1 MSEHTITVAGV
12 AVDTRHWIGGER
24 VASAQ
29 TFPDVS
35 PIDGS
40 TIGEISRGTAME
52 AAAAVAAA
60 KAAFPAWAATSR
72 AERARILHAIADGV
86 EKRIEELSIVE
97 TTDNGALL
105 RSHRRGVMPRVAH
118 NFRFFADWLLKL
130 EHEDFETRGHTNH
143 VSWDPA
149 GPSVLITPWNAPLML
164 ATWKVA
170 PALAAGNTVILK
182 PAEWTPLTASLLA
195 DIAAEAGL
203 PAGVLNVVQGYGSE
217 IGDALTSH
225 PDVRR
230 ISFTG
235 SVPTAKRIAE
245 SAAANLTPLS
255 LELGGKSPLLVFA
268 DADLDLAVDLAV
280 EQYDNAG
287 QVCLAAT
294 RFLVE
299 ESVAEEFTRRFV
311 EKAGQLTQGD
321 PRGEATDIGPN
332 IHPLQLEKIDGFVQ
346 RAVAAGARAV
356 IGGHRKDG
364 QYYAPTLLTDVAQD
378 SEIVQEEVFGPV
390 LTLQTFA
397 TEDEAVRL
405 ANDTRF
411 GLAATLA
418 TGDPERA
425 ERVTAQLVAGTVWT
439 NCFFVRDLQ
448 APFGGSR
455 HSGVGREGGTW
466 SFDFYCDLKNTVD
479 LAERMER
486 TMGEI
491 VGAGLLAHVP
501 TIVLPEETRLELN
514 GGKEITLVTGLHQ
527 LRKDVFERDDY
538 DTVVVLDSHWATT
551 VEFVVTA
558 QQRRA
563 GLFTSE
569 ELPRGMCR
577 MPYDFPGDPELAHNI
592 AASSP
597 TSTAPGSPRSRTS
610 TCRSTTPPPTCGS
623 SWGRGCPTSGG

>member
-1 MSEHTITVAGV
+1 MTDHTITVAGT

-24 VASAQ
+24 VASAE
-29 TFPDVS
+29 TFADVS
-35 PIDGS
+35 PIDG
-40 TIGEISRGTAME
+40 TVLGEISRGREPE

-86 EKRIEELSIVE
+86 EKRLEDLAIVE

-130 EHEDFETRGHTNH
+130 EHEDFETRGHTNR

-149 GPSVLITPWNAPLML
+149 GPCVLITPWNAPLML

-170 PALAAGNTVILK
+170 PALAAGNTVVLK
-182 PAEWTPLTASLLA
+182 PAEWSPLTASLLA

-203 PAGVLNVVQGYGSE
+203 PAGVLNVVQGYGAE

-235 SVPTAKRIAE
+235 SVPTAQRIAA

-287 QVCLAAT
+287 QVCLAGT
-294 RFLVE
+294 RLLVE
-299 ESVAEEFTRRFV
+299 EPIAEEFTRRFV
-311 EKAGQLTQGD
+311 EKAARLNQGD
-321 PRGEATDIGPN
+321 PREEATDIGPN
-332 IHPLQLEKIDGFVQ
+332 IHSRQVEKIDAFVR
-346 RAVAAGARAV
+346 RAVEAGARAV
-356 IGGHRKDG
+356 VGGHRGDG
-364 QYYAPTLLTDVAQD
+364 LHYAPTLLTDVAQD

-397 TEDEAVRL
+397 TEEEAVRL

-418 TGDPERA
+418 TGDRERA
-425 ERVTAQLVAGTVWT
+425 GRVTAQLVAGTVWV

-455 HSGVGREGGTW
+455 LSGVGREGGTW
-466 SFDFYCDLKNTVD
+466 SFDFYCDLKNTV
-479 LAERMER
+479 
-486 TMGEI
+486 
-491 VGAGLLAHVP
+491 
-501 TIVLPEETRLELN
+501 
-514 GGKEITLVTGLHQ
+514 
-527 LRKDVFERDDY
+527 
-538 DTVVVLDSHWATT
+538 
-551 VEFVVTA
+551 
-558 QQRRA
+558 
-563 GLFTSE
+563 
-569 ELPRGMCR
+569 
-577 MPYDFPGDPELAHNI
+577 
-592 AASSP
+592 
-597 TSTAPGSPRSRTS
+597 TAPKGWNDH
-610 TCRSTTPPPTCGS
+610 G
-623 SWGRGCPTSGG
+623 

>member
-1 MSEHTITVAGV
+1 MSHKITVGGV
-12 AVDTRHWIGGER
+12 SVDTRHWIGGER
-24 VASAQ
+24 VASAE
-29 TFPDVS
+29 TFTDVS

-40 TIGEISRGTAME
+40 VLGEISRGTPKE
-52 AAAAVAAA
+52 VGAAVAAA
-60 KAAFPAWAATSR
+60 KAAFPAWAATPR
-72 AERARILHAIADGV
+72 AERARLLHAVADGV
-86 EKRIEELSIVE
+86 EKRIEELAIVE

-118 NFRFFADWLLKL
+118 NFRFFAEWLLEL
-130 EHEDFETRGHTNH
+130 DHEDFETRGHTNH

-170 PALAAGNTVILK
+170 PALAAGNTVVLK
-182 PAEWTPLTASLLA
+182 PAEWSPLTASLLA

-235 SVPTAKRIAE
+235 SVPTARRIAA

-294 RFLVE
+294 RILVE
-299 ESVAEEFTRRFV
+299 ETVAEEFTRRFV
-311 EKAGQLTQGD
+311 EKASRLAQGD
-321 PRGEATDIGPN
+321 PRDEGTDIGPN
-332 IHPLQLEKIDGFVQ
+332 IHPRQLEKIDGFV
-346 RAVAAGARAV
+346 RREIAAGARAV
-356 IGGHRKDG
+356 IGGHRVDG

-397 TEDEAVRL
+397 DEDEAIRL

-411 GLAATLA
+411 GLAATVA
-418 TGDPERA
+418 TGDRGRA
-425 ERVTAQLVAGTVWT
+425 DRVTERLVAGTVWV

-455 HSGVGREGGTW
+455 QSGVGREGGTW
-466 SFDFYCDLKNTVD
+466 SFDFYCDLKNTV
-479 LAERMER
+479 
-486 TMGEI
+486 
-491 VGAGLLAHVP
+491 
-501 TIVLPEETRLELN
+501 
-514 GGKEITLVTGLHQ
+514 
-527 LRKDVFERDDY
+527 
-538 DTVVVLDSHWATT
+538 
-551 VEFVVTA
+551 
-558 QQRRA
+558 
-563 GLFTSE
+563 
-569 ELPRGMCR
+569 
-577 MPYDFPGDPELAHNI
+577 
-592 AASSP
+592 
-597 TSTAPGSPRSRTS
+597 TAPNGWKNH
-610 TCRSTTPPPTCGS
+610 G
-623 SWGRGCPTSGG
+623 